1 MKLLA
6 AALFAGSAA
15 AFAPSPNG
23 AAPKTALRETVAD
36 LKDLAVK
43 LNPVIPY
50 FDPLNL
56 AGQNFWGQSTEET
69 IGFIRESEVKHGRIA
84 MFAFVGYL
92 VHANGFTFP
101 WAMTMDGTPF
111 PQGLSPP
118 DAWDAIPDAGK
129 LQIFLFVGFLEYWR
143 EVASDKHYMKGGKI
157 GEMPDFDAAVIPGS
171 ALNLYDPF
179 GRNKNMTDEQKAKG
193 LVKELNNGRLAML
206 GIFGF
211 LAESKIEGS
220 VPLLKGLIPAY
231 SGEYMAPMAKS
242 LFPHL

>member
-1 MKLLA
+1 
-6 AALFAGSAA
+6 
-15 AFAPSPNG
+15 
-23 AAPKTALRETVAD
+23 
-36 LKDLAVK
+36 
-43 LNPVIPY
+43 
-50 FDPLNL
+50 
-56 AGQNFWGQSTEET
+56 
-69 IGFIRESEVKHGRIA
+69 
-84 MFAFVGYL
+84 
-92 VHANGFTFP
+92 
-101 WAMTMDGTPF
+101 
-111 PQGLSPP
+111 
-118 DAWDAIPDAGK
+118 
-129 LQIFLFVGFLEYWR
+129 
-143 EVASDKHYMKGGKI
+143 
-157 GEMPDFDAAVIPGS
+157 MPDFDAAVIPGS